1 MDDAASAKAR
11 FDDAVARSKKLPSQ
25 PPQVQLELY
34 GLFKQATAGDV
45 SGKRPGAL
53 DFRGRAKWDAWKK
66 LEGTSAADAMG
77 RYVAAV
83 ERLEARA

>member
-1 MDDAASAKAR
+1 MDDAASAKAC

-53 DFRGRAKWDAWKK
+53 DFRGRVKWDAWKK
-66 LEGTSAADAMG
+66 FEGTSAVDVMG
-77 RYVAAV
+77 CYVVAV